1 MSAKSDFPARR
12 PEAILTGKRVISF
25 FPQVISPPSSGAHVG
40 LWQRLESYMALGAEV
55 HLVAPQA
62 SLPRSSNWSPEA
74 IQATES
80 RGVHLHLAPAHFG
93 TIDFWWAAL
102 WQVTAKKVGRVIWPR
117 PDSVYYW
124 RPQLA
129 AYWRRLVNSGQF
141 DLAMVNYAT
150 WCQFLP
156 SARRAGLKTV
166 VEMHDL
172 LARQYESRYEV
183 AGRPPRT
190 PKQIENYEASEVRLL
205 GLADLIIS
213 VNPEETRWV
222 ESKLGRPV
230 LTLPFGLRE
239 APCPTDP
246 IPTDILVVGSGIEHN
261 KKGLRQFLQGAW
273 PEILRRRPQTTLT
286 VCGGVGEILTGTEA
300 GTTRIRFAP
309 DLAPH
314 YAGAKIIL
322 LCTVSGSGIKIKAL
336 EAMSHGGCIVAH
348 DHSVEALEFDA
359 GVHGEVVHDL
369 GQSAPIVVDLLENL
383 ARRERLQS
391 ACRLLFRSKYSFEA
405 TLIGLG
411 NALSPLFAQRHPSSR

>member
-1 MSAKSDFPARR
+1 MSARTKNIGR
-12 PEAILTGKRVISF
+12 PTGEILKGKRVISF

-62 SLPRSSNWSPEA
+62 SLPKSSNWSPEA
-74 IQATES
+74 RRATES
-80 RGVHLHLAPAHFG
+80 KGVHLHLAPAHFG
-93 TIDFWWAAL
+93 TVDFWWAAL
-102 WQVTAKKVGRVIWPR
+102 WQVTAKKIGRVIWPR
-117 PDSVYYW
+117 PDSIYYW

-129 AYWRRLVNSGQF
+129 AYWRRLVKSGQF

-156 SARRAGLKTV
+156 PARRAGLKTV

-172 LARQYESRYEV
+172 LARQYESRHEV

-190 PKQIENYEASEVRLL
+190 PQQIQAYEASEVRLL

-239 APCPTDP
+239 AHCPTAP
-246 IPTDILVVGSGIEHN
+246 STTDVLVVGSGIEHN
-261 KKGLRQFLQGAW
+261 KKGLRQFLQEAW
-273 PEILRRRPQTTLT
+273 PEIIRRRPQTTLT
-286 VCGGVGEILTGTEA
+286 VCGGVGEILTGAEI

-314 YAGAKIIL
+314 YVGAKIIL

-369 GQSAPIVVDLLENL
+369 GQSAPVIVELLESP

-405 TLIGLG
+405 TLVGLG
-411 NALSPLFAQRHPSSR
+411 DALRPLFAEGR